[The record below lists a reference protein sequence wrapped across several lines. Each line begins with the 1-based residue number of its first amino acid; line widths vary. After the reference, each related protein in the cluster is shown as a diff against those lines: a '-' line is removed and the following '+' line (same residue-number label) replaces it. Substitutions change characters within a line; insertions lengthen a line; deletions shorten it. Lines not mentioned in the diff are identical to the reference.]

1 MRSYDE
7 ALAAAKDKPAFSN
20 GSEGHAWT
28 DRWCDT
34 CVHDRSA
41 RVDSVKPDPRNNG
54 LLGCA
59 LLGVAIMGQTPAEWT
74 EQPWKQ
80 IAGRPEGETAPEL
93 GGKYVCS
100 EYEEDRHDEGDDDP
114 EPEPEPPPVVEGQ
127 LDLIDA
133 YLDTA
138 IAELTPAGEVSGV
151 RV

>member
-1 MRSYDE
+1 MRSYAEAEAASKDE
-7 ALAAAKDKPAFSN
+7 PAFSN
-20 GSEGHAWT
+20 GSEGHSWT

-41 RVDSVKPDPRNNG
+41 RIDEVKPDPRNNG

-59 LLGVAIMGQTPAEWT
+59 LLAVAIMGRTPEEWT
-74 EQPWKQ
+74 EQPWQQ
-80 IAGRPEGETAPEL
+80 IPGRPEGQTAPEL

-114 EPEPEPPPVVEGQ
+114 EPDPEPPPVVEGQ

-138 IAELTPAGEVSGV
+138 IGELTSPVRQVSGV
-151 RV
+151 